1 MRRIT
6 YETTAASIIEIIA
19 KKESV
24 HPIRDLQDLRFRL
37 SNENRRCFAFFHPT
51 LPNKPLVFVHVALSH
66 TMPQTMEE
74 LDSPTSSPTTS
85 KAAIFY
91 SINNT
96 HKGLSGVDL
105 GTFLIKRVVEVLK
118 QEFASLEIFSTLSPL
133 PNFRMWFKRKV
144 LRSSCSPRNS
154 ICLEELDEGAPSS
167 SIVLSSEEILSLSHV
182 LNGTSTSSASS
193 SETHYTDTIR
203 KLFTTLETTKWY
215 EEPLLV
221 ETFRP
226 ILMKYA
232 AIYLAVEKE
241 ERKKQTPLDGVA
253 KFHIRNGAE
262 MYRLNFLADKSR
274 TVGCSLL
281 HHIRCIAF
289 ELARLI
295 SQAHFLL
302 LSIGIHPCYFSS
314 RT

>member
-1 MRRIT
+1 MRFDDFDVFQELRRIT

-51 LPNKPLVFVHVALSH
+51 LPNKPMVFVHVALSH

-74 LDSPTSSPTTS
+74 LDYSKSSSTTS

-118 QEFASLEIFSTLSPL
+118 QEFSSLEIFSTLSPL

-154 ICLEELDEGAPSS
+154 ICPEKLDEGAPSS
-167 SIVLSSEEILSLSHV
+167 SIVLSSEEISSLSHV
-182 LNGTSTSSASS
+182 LGGTSTSSNTNY
-193 SETHYTDTIR
+193 SETHYTDTIQ

-215 EEPLLV
+215 EEPILV

-241 ERKKQTPLDGVA
+241 EIKKKTPLDGVA
-253 KFHIRNGAE
+253 KFHIRNVP
-262 MYRLNFLADKSR
+262 K
-274 TVGCSLL
+274 
-281 HHIRCIAF
+281 CIV
-289 ELARLI
+289 
-295 SQAHFLL
+295 
-302 LSIGIHPCYFSS
+302 
-314 RT
+314 